1 MFNIEFIL
9 KYNINKTLKLKDLR
23 LHIQILEKRTMYKD
37 E

>member
-23 LHIQILEKRTMYKD
+23 LEKRTMYKD